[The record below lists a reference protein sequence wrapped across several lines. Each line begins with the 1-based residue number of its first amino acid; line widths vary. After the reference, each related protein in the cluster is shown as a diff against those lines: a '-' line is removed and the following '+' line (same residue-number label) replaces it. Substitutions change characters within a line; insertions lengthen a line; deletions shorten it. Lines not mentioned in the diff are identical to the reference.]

1 MNNWCYVFSYFW
13 IGFLLFN
20 YAIGMT
26 RFYLTNNK
34 LLYLIYSE
42 LYNWTEIIMTIRLWG
57 GFCYRKST
65 ARIGQTEGSW
75 MNGAVGTTSE
85 VSVRLVLSIGCSS
98 KANSIV
104 KAPHPSFSQSLP
116 APTIRKMVTEHQS
129 LLQQTAQQLF
139 PPGCESPELNSHRP
153 SLNPHT
159 NPLPP
164 ETWTITP
171 NPQPYHI
178 TEKTV
183 KLFCAIGPIQT
194 TCSNTLSSICTF
206 THYCVYIIIPQK
218 TQ

>member
-1 MNNWCYVFSYFW
+1 MYFLIFELASYCLIMQLAWHVFTWLIINCYIWF
-13 IGFLLFN
+13 ILN
-20 YAIGMT
+20 CIT
-26 RFYLTNNK
+26 
-34 LLYLIYSE
+34 E
-42 LYNWTEIIMTIRLWG
+42 L
-57 GFCYRKST
+57 KSM

-116 APTIRKMVTEHQS
+116 APTIRKTVTEHQS

-153 SLNPHT
+153 SLKPHT

-183 KLFCAIGPIQT
+183 KLFCAIE
-194 TCSNTLSSICTF
+194 
-206 THYCVYIIIPQK
+206 CVLHTGEWAY
-218 TQ
+218 TNHL